1 MTVMQDMAA
10 MERLIQAVAEHMAVL
25 DTAVAV
31 LV

>member
-1 MTVMQDMAA
+1 MQDMAA
-10 MERLIQAVAEHMAVL
+10 TERLIQAVAEHMVVL

>member
-10 MERLIQAVAEHMAVL
+10 MERLIQAVAEHMVVL
-25 DTAVAV
+25 HTAVAV